1 MGDSFVGQNVWSKI
15 SQDEKKGIFA
25 YCKQYIDFLNTVKT
39 EREFLEYA
47 IPVLEASG
55 YQNIETVL
63 ESGAKL
69 QPGDKVYQ
77 NVYNKS
83 LLCAVVG
90 SQKPENGFQLV
101 GAHIDSPRLDF
112 KQNPFYEENETVYA
126 KTHYYGG
133 IKKYQWL
140 SIPLALHGVVI
151 TKSGE
156 TVTIALGDEADEPCF
171 CIADLLPHL
180 AQDQMKKTLGEA
192 VPGESLNVIMSSM
205 CSDDTE
211 AKTPFK
217 QYFLD
222 LLKEKYNVEEEDFI
236 SAEIEVVPAFP
247 AKEIGLDRSI
257 IGAYGHDDRVCAYTA
272 LTAIL
277 VAGQVERTAVAYFS
291 DKEEVGSMGN
301 TGAQSKA
308 LENFMAYLCMLS
320 SDNYS
325 DYILRRCISNSYMLS
340 ADVTCGV
347 DANFDVQD
355 RKNAAYL
362 NHGVAFEKY
371 TGARGKSGASDA
383 NPEFIA
389 KLRKVLDENQIYWQ
403 TGELGKVDLGGGG
416 TIAQYM
422 ANMGLQVIDCGV
434 PVWAMHSP
442 FELVSKADVYYTY
455 KAYLAFYKCFE

>member
-1 MGDSFVGQNVWSKI
+1 MSDSFVGQNVWKNVSG
-15 SQDEKKGIFA
+15 DKKAEIFS
-25 YCKQYIDFLNTVKT
+25 YCKQYIQFLNAVKT

-55 YQNIETVL
+55 YKNIDDVL
-63 ESGAKL
+63 ASGEKL

-77 NVYNKS
+77 NIYEKS
-83 LLCAVVG
+83 LLCAVIG
-90 SQKPENGFQLV
+90 SEKPENGFHLA

-112 KQNPFYEENETVYA
+112 KQNPFYEDNETVYA

-140 SIPLALHGVVI
+140 SIPLAIHGVVI
-151 TKSGE
+151 TKEGE
-156 TVTIALGDEADEPCF
+156 TVKIVLGEEADEPCF

-192 VPGESLNVIMSSM
+192 VPGESLNIIMSSM
-205 CSDDTE
+205 PCDDE
-211 AKTPFK
+211 DAKSPFK

-222 LLKEKYNVEEEDFI
+222 LVQEKYGVTEEDFI
-236 SAEIEVVPAFP
+236 SAEIEVVPAFA

-272 LTAIL
+272 LTALL
-277 VAGQVERTAVAYFS
+277 VAGQVSNTAIAYFS

-308 LENFMAYLCMLS
+308 LENFMAYLCMLT

-325 DYILRRCISNSYMLS
+325 DYILRRCISNSFMLS
-340 ADVTCGV
+340 ADVTTGV

-355 RKNAAYL
+355 KKNAAYL
-362 NHGVAFEKY
+362 SHGVAFEKY

-389 KLRKVLDENQIYWQ
+389 KLRKIFDENEVYWQ

-422 ANMGLQVIDCGV
+422 ANMGMQVIDCGV

-442 FELVSKADVYYTY
+442 YELVSKADVYYTY
-455 KAYLAFYKCFE
+455 KAYLAFYKYFN